1 MQDFALSTSY
11 VINREV
17 KMNIEINQST
27 FNTIKHIDEYGRK
40 YWYERE
46 RQNILDYKEWRKFKN
61 VINA

>member
-1 MQDFALSTSY
+1 
-11 VINREV
+11 
-17 KMNIEINQST
+17 MNIEINQST